1 MQKIIKGEMKMKEHE
16 SQEHEHHAKEEKHK
30 SELEKKELL
39 FSSKHSKKHEDVGIG
54 KFGIIVIAITAML
67 ILFNQYQIGQVAAM
81 LSGGSTIGFTI
92 GASSSKVSLFSGQG
106 GVIIGPQINSDGRTT
121 KLVEWPTISEVPK
134 PKDTGNPSQDAINY
148 VIPTGTP
155 WYLAEGP
162 GADLGISFDDPIPA
176 QKIWGA
182 LDRRGQYQIE
192 LSPEEEQRY
201 NKITGIFTCDY
212 CCGGPNSVTTI
223 GRCGC
228 AHAYAW
234 KGMARFFIK
243 YYGDKYSDE
252 EILGEMT
259 RWKGLW
265 YPKGMIQDYFVYT
278 GQADSST
285 LNHGGS
291 VGIRAQ
297 FSGQG
302 GGGEAS
308 ISDLDNLPGMVGGC

>member
-1 MQKIIKGEMKMKEHE
+1 MTKPE
-16 SQEHEHHAKEEKHK
+16 SNENEYSVKEEKHK
-30 SELEKKELL
+30 PDLEKNTELL
-39 FSSKHSKKHEDVGIG
+39 FGSKTHGKQEDNGIG
-54 KFGIIVIAITAML
+54 KFGILAIAITATL
-67 ILFNQYQIGQVAAM
+67 ILFNQYQIGQVASI
-81 LSGGSTIGFTI
+81 LNGGSTMGFTI
-92 GASSSKVSLFSGQG
+92 GTASSKVSLFSGKG
-106 GVIIGPQINSDGRTT
+106 SVIVGPQLNSDGKTT
-121 KLVEWPTISEVPK
+121 KLVEWPTISEIPK
-134 PKDTGNPSQDAINY
+134 PKDTGDPSQDAINY
-148 VIPTGTP
+148 IIPTGTP

-162 GADLGISFDDPIPA
+162 GAELGISFDDPIPA
-176 QKIWGA
+176 QKVWGKLGGA
-182 LDRRGQYQIE
+182 IE
-192 LSPEEEQRY
+192 LDNEQQQRY
-201 NKITGIFTCDY
+201 NKLTSVFTCDY
-212 CCGGPNSVTTI
+212 CCGGPTKVTTI
-223 GRCGC
+223 NRCGC

-265 YPKGMIQDYFVYT
+265 YPKGMIQDYLVYT
-278 GQADSST
+278 GQADAST

-308 ISDLDNLPGMVGGC
+308 ISDLENLPGMVGGC